1 MNLDESVLIAD
12 GEGVLFFLIVILFTV
27 IGGLTQLFKKL
38 QEGQQDPRRPR
49 PGPRPAHRPGG
60 VRPGGAR
67 ANVPPGRDPVR
78 DEVQQFL
85 REAADRRGGP
95 RPQQARR
102 VGPPPAERPIVLE
115 EVPEPDSVAEH
126 VRQQV
131 PGQRFGDLSSDV
143 GEHLARTGEVVE
155 EHVHKVFDHRVG
167 RLEGTPGE
175 SAYAAQAEEAE
186 SPEDRIDALPQTA
199 AAGLAAMLAEP
210 TSLRRAILLS
220 EILQRPEHRW
230 R

>member
-1 MNLDESVLIAD
+1 
-12 GEGVLFFLIVILFTV
+12 
-27 IGGLTQLFKKL
+27 
-38 QEGQQDPRRPR
+38 
-49 PGPRPAHRPGG
+49 
-60 VRPGGAR
+60 
-67 ANVPPGRDPVR
+67 VR

-102 VGPPPAERPIVLE
+102 VGPPPAETPVVLE
-115 EVPEPDSVAEH
+115 AVPEPDSLTEH
-126 VRQQV
+126 VRQQA
-131 PGQRFGDLSSDV
+131 PGPRFGGLDSDV
-143 GEHLARTGEVVE
+143 GEHLAGADEVVG
-155 EHVHKVFDHRVG
+155 EHLHQVFDHRVG

-175 SAYAAQAEEAE
+175 STHAAQAEEAE